1 MTLIHN
7 WKVACEKISL
17 GHGNSFLIFSFY
29 VYYLYFIWWEVFSK
43 LVILD
48 FLMKNEFSWED
59 YFQNNVLFKIGI
71 VLLLRNFFIWKDFL
85 KLWENLVSFF
95 IKSLED
101 SFFKV
106 SNFEI
111 FKDLSFYIKER
122 FSYFKIFIK
131 LDIPYKHKYFNLV
144 NK

>member
-1 MTLIHN
+1 MALIHN

-17 GHGNSFLIFSFY
+17 GHGNSFLIFPFY
-29 VYYLYFIWWEVFSK
+29 VYYLYFIWWQVFSK

-48 FLMKNEFSWED
+48 FLMKNEFSWEG

-71 VLLLRNFFIWKDFL
+71 VLLLRNFLYGKIFL
-85 KLWENLVSFF
+85 NCERIQFLFF